1 MSRGRDPVEELRPPV
16 GTAVTPPE
24 ADAGGGPAVTG
35 PTAHVEVD
43 PLRIPDQFS
52 VRRQQVGF
60 TKALL
65 ESFAYVRP
73 FGPSFKKT
81 APFYAESYW
90 YAMGGLTFLMF
101 VYLTLSGIAM
111 AWLAPYWWLTS
122 PVGRF
127 VKSTHYWAAQGFFF
141 FMFLHI
147 LRVWATGAYRGRRLL
162 NWVLGILMLLLA
174 FAENLFGLL
183 ARGDW
188 ESQFVA
194 LHSGNMLFLEPFFF
208 HLFGPG
214 NFTADLTIHIAL
226 IPVILFAL
234 ILAHIALVRMQSIAP
249 PLGDTP
255 DEEVKPDDG
264 AR

>member
-1 MSRGRDPVEELRPPV
+1 VFGPQVA
-16 GTAVTPPE
+16 TAVTPPE
-24 ADAGGGPAVTG
+24 ADTGGHPGVTR
-35 PTAHVEVD
+35 PTAQVDVD
-43 PLRIPDQFS
+43 PLQIPDQFS
-52 VRRQQVGF
+52 VRRRQVGF

-65 ESFAYVRP
+65 ESFAYIRP
-73 FGPSFKKT
+73 LGPGFKKA

-101 VYLTLSGIAM
+101 VYLTLSGVVM

-147 LRVWATGAYRGRRLL
+147 IRVWATGAFRGRRLL
-162 NWVLGILMLLLA
+162 NWVLGIVMLLLA

-226 IPVILFAL
+226 IPVILFGL
-234 ILAHIALVRMQSIAP
+234 ILAHIALVRMHGIAP
-249 PLGDTP
+249 PLGEASEP
-255 DEEVKPDDG
+255 EEEADG
-264 AR
+264 SAS

>member
-1 MSRGRDPVEELRPPV
+1 VVDVTT
-16 GTAVTPPE
+16 GTAGSDSGAPIRRVS
-24 ADAGGGPAVTG
+24 ADA
-35 PTAHVEVD
+35 EVD
-43 PLRIPDQFS
+43 PLRIPDRFR
-52 VRRQQVGF
+52 VRHREVGF
-60 TKALL
+60 AKALL

-73 FGPSFKKT
+73 FGPAFKKT

-101 VYLTLSGIAM
+101 VYLTLSGIVM

-122 PVGRF
+122 PIGRF

-141 FMFLHI
+141 FMFLHVI
-147 LRVWATGAYRGRRLL
+147 RVWATGAYRGRRLL
-162 NWVLGILMLLLA
+162 NWVLGIAMLLLA
-174 FAENLFGLL
+174 FGENLFGLL

-214 NFTADLTIHIAL
+214 NFTADLTIHVAL
-226 IPVILFAL
+226 IPVILFGL
-234 ILAHIALVRMQSIAP
+234 IFAHIALVRMQGIAP
-249 PLGDTP
+249 PLGEPADP
-255 DEEVKPDDG
+255 DEEPADG

>member
-1 MSRGRDPVEELRPPV
+1 MLDDSGTDPV
-16 GTAVTPPE
+16 VTPQPAPGG
-24 ADAGGGPAVTG
+24 AD
-35 PTAHVEVD
+35 VD
-43 PLRIPDQFS
+43 PLQVPDNF
-52 VRRQQVGF
+52 RARARGVGF
-60 TKALL
+60 PKALL

-73 FGPSFKKT
+73 FGPAFKKT
-81 APFYAESYW
+81 APYYAESYW

-101 VYLTLSGIAM
+101 VYLTLSGIVM

-122 PVGRF
+122 PIGRF

-141 FMFLHI
+141 FLFLHVV
-147 LRVWATGAYRGRRLL
+147 RVWATGAYRGRRLL
-162 NWVLGILMLLLA
+162 NWVLGIAILLLA
-174 FAENLFGLL
+174 FGENLFGLL

-226 IPVILFAL
+226 IPVILFGL
-234 ILAHIALVRMQSIAP
+234 ILGHIALVRMQGIAP
-249 PLGDTP
+249 PLGEAL
-255 DEEVKPDDG
+255 DEEREEPDG
-264 AR
+264 SAS